1 MTFTCARDQIETSQP
16 CAQQPRVAA
25 TASLALGGRTGKTC
39 EKPWD
44 LTNQIIRQIGIRD
57 A

>member
-1 MTFTCARDQIETSQP
+1 MTFTCASDQIETSQP
-16 CAQQPRVAA
+16 CAQQARVAA
-25 TASLALGGRTGKTC
+25 TASLALGDRRWKTC
-39 EKPWD
+39 EKPWN